1 LRKHF
6 LVVDIEGY
14 LPYNLREITGMS
26 VQPLTLGLVSTSH
39 LCVLEGGLPYN
50 VREITAMSV

>member
-1 LRKHF
+1 
-6 LVVDIEGY
+6 VVDIEGY

-50 VREITAMSV
+50 VREITAMSA